1 MAESKWDG
9 CGCGGRGVEIVDF
22 VVGVI
27 NAWPLRPSFHF
38 LPAIA
43 LGKSGGAYFESWPN
57 LENQVTLKQG
67 QENTV
72 VQMHT

>member
-1 MAESKWDG
+1 MT
-9 CGCGGRGVEIVDF
+9 
-22 VVGVI
+22 
-27 NAWPLRPSFHF
+27 LRPSFHF
-38 LPAIA
+38 LPAIV

-57 LENQVTLKQG
+57 LENQVALKQG